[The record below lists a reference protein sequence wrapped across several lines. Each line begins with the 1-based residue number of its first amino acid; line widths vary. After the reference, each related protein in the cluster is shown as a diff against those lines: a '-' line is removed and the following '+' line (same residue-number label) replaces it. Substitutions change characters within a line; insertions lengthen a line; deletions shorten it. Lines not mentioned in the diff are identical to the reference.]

1 MLSRILSI
9 PLWKALA
16 LMTIAF
22 LIGSAGGALY
32 MAMRQSAQAGAEK
45 AVERVVTQTVKVAD
59 TAQVNQLR
67 QQLAAAKKDA
77 ADFQSQLQEAA
88 RANPAPTACRLPD
101 GLRDD
106 LNR

>member
-1 MLSRILSI
+1 MLSRLLSI

-22 LIGSAGGALY
+22 LVGSAGGALY
-32 MAMRQSAQAGAEK
+32 MVMRNSARDGAEK
-45 AVERVVTQTVKVAD
+45 TVQKVVTQTVQVAD
-59 TAQVNQLR
+59 DAQVKQLR

>member
-9 PLWKALA
+9 ALWKALA

-22 LIGSAGGALY
+22 LVGSAGGMLY
-32 MAMRQSAQAGAEK
+32 MAMRQSAQAGAK
-45 AVERVVTQTVKVAD
+45 KTVEKVATQAVQVAD
-59 TAQVNQLR
+59 AAQVKQLR
-67 QQLAAAKKDA
+67 QQLAAAKSEA
-77 ADFQSQLQEAA
+77 ATFQSQLAEAA
-88 RANPAPTACRLPD
+88 SANPAPTACRLPD